1 MRWNIRRLKIEGA
14 NFLPDPT
21 FTETNKP
28 TKNHMSSEELDL
40 NSILINR
47 REAVKE
53 SIQPIS
59 LEELKNLGENLF
71 PFLDHPWRAVFFDFL
86 KENANSN
93 FYHAET
99 RDRIHVL
106 YCRDKE
112 RGLWFI
118 PGSGMGPLQEKALK
132 TLKEIVDER

>member
-1 MRWNIRRLKIEGA
+1 
-14 NFLPDPT
+14 
-21 FTETNKP
+21 
-28 TKNHMSSEELDL
+28 MSSEELDL
-40 NSILINR
+40 NSILTNR

-59 LEELKNLGENLF
+59 MEELKNLGELLF

-86 KENANSN
+86 KENANSS

-99 RDRIHVL
+99 SDRFHVL